1 MASAEGEK
9 VIDTYHKYEP
19 GNIKSILSA
28 TEPRDIPELIR
39 AVMVL
44 CDVIERQERR
54 IGELEDAEQER
65 SAAEGLSESVA
76 LYNASPS
83 A

>member
-1 MASAEGEK
+1 M
-9 VIDTYHKYEP
+9 IDTYHKYEP
-19 GNIKSILSA
+19 GNIKDILSA
-28 TEPRDIPELIR
+28 IEPSDIPELIR

-65 SAAEGLSESVA
+65 FAAEGLAESVV
-76 LYNASPS
+76 LYKASPS
-83 A
+83 V